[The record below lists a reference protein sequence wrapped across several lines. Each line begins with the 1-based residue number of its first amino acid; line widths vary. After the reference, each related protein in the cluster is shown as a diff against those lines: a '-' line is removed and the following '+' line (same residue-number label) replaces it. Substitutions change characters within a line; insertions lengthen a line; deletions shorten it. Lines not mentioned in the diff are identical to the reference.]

1 MMSYNITK
9 FHKRQAEK
17 SSLGICYHILMKKA
31 AFILIVLI
39 LLFIINGLAHSIYD
53 LWHKQDLLTSA
64 QKELS
69 QEKLQNQKLKA
80 GLSYVQTPQ
89 FIEEQAHNKLFL
101 VKPGEQEVLISQT
114 LKNTNQPQ
122 KQIQNTP
129 NWQKWLKLFF

>member
-1 MMSYNITK
+1 M
-9 FHKRQAEK
+9 
-17 SSLGICYHILMKKA
+17 CYHILMRKA
-31 AFILIVLI
+31 AFILIVLV

-80 GLSYVQTPQ
+80 GLSYVKTQQ

-101 VKPGEQEVLISQT
+101 VKPGEQEVLISQV
-114 LKNTNQPQ
+114 LKNKNQPQ
-122 KQIQNTP
+122 KQDQNIP
-129 NWQKWLKLFF
+129 NWQKWLHLFF

>member
-1 MMSYNITK
+1 MSYNITK
-9 FHKRQAEK
+9 FHRRQAEK
-17 SSLGICYHILMKKA
+17 PSHQMCYHILMKKA

-64 QKELS
+64 QKQLS

-80 GLSYVQTPQ
+80 GLSYVKTPQ
-89 FIEEQAHNKLFL
+89 FLEEQAHDKLFL

-114 LKNTNQPQ
+114 LRNQNQPQ
-122 KQIQNTP
+122 KQKQNTP

>member
-1 MMSYNITK
+1 MMAYNITK
-9 FHKRQAEK
+9 FHRRQEEK
-17 SSLGICYHILMKKA
+17 SGLPMCYHIVMKKA

-64 QKELS
+64 QKQLT

-89 FIEEQAHNKLFL
+89 FIEEQAHDKLFL

-114 LKNTNQPQ
+114 LQ
-122 KQIQNTP
+122 KQNQTQKQAKNIP
-129 NWQKWLKLFF
+129 NWQKWLSLFF